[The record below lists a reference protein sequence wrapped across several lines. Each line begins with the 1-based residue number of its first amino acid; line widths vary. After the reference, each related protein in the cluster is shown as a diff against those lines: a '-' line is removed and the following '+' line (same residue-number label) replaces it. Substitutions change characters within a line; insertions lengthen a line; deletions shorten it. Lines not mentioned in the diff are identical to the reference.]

1 MVDSADLTKID
12 TARTELQALLEK
24 PELAA
29 IPLLVLGNKADV
41 KGSLKVT
48 ELIDRLCVLPLCVA
62 YQTQMGWVDAQ

>member
-48 ELIDRLCVLPLCVA
+48 ELIDRLCVCLSLFSLCRR
-62 YQTQMGWVDAQ
+62 